1 MACRGNRRKTGRKER
16 LDAGLTVEVN
26 VASVGSIYPISGTD
40 PAAQGQLT
48 AVAEI
53 KGAVHPE
60 KRVLIL
66 SHVQEPGANDNATG
80 VGLNVE
86 LATKMKQRID
96 TGVIARPDCT
106 ITFLWGDEYEFSYL
120 WQDAHEAEMKNVI
133 CVMNLDR
140 VGEDPEKT
148 GSPMRIEKVPDP
160 SSYYNYAM
168 DTMDGTDVGP
178 ATTST
183 GGGFVRQSDSHTLW
197 GRSSEEDIRK
207 VDIGGNFINDLYMAA
222 TQQVIAQVD
231 PDFEVLVNPFEGG
244 SDHEAFLEKGVPAVL
259 TWHFTDYVY
268 HTAKDTLF
276 FSSAR
281 ELENVGITS
290 LATAYMA
297 ANANEAGTREMLELI
312 YDAAEERFAAE
323 RENTSAH
330 AALAEEYGKDT
341 AAELADEK
349 AVLTAWED
357 WYQEAQASCGEYFDG
372 AFDGYAALLAEYQ
385 GKVEDLASWA
395 MGYADKCFGVAY
407 DVDMSTAA
415 MTLNN
420 DLVVLS
426 ESDQVYKATITV
438 ETVHLWPGPPLWTGR

>member
-60 KRVLIL
+60 KRVPVL

-86 LATKMKQRID
+86 PATKTKQRID

-106 ITFLWGDEYEFSYL
+106 VTFLWGDEYEFSYL

-133 CVMNLDR
+133 CVINLDM

-148 GSPMRIEKVPDP
+148 GGPMRIEKVPDP

-197 GRSSEEDIRK
+197 GRSREEDIRK

-244 SDHEAFLEKGVPAVL
+244 SDHEAFLEKGVPAAL

-281 ELENVGITS
+281 ELE
-290 LATAYMA
+290 
-297 ANANEAGTREMLELI
+297 
-312 YDAAEERFAAE
+312 
-323 RENTSAH
+323 
-330 AALAEEYGKDT
+330 EEYGKDT

-357 WYQEAQASCGEYFDG
+357 WYQEALASCGEYFDG

-385 GKVEDLASWA
+385 GKVEDLDSWA

-407 DVDMSTAA
+407 DVDVSTAA

-426 ESDQVYKATITV
+426 ESDQVYKATITA
-438 ETVHLWPGPPLWTGR
+438 ETAALNGVDPVWPGPPLWTGR